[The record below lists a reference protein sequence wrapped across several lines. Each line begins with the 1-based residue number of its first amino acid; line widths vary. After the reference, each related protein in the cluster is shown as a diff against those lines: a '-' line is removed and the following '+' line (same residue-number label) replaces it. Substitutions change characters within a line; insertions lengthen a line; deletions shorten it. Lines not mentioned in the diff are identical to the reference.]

1 MFAVSSPAGI
11 TLGTPQSSTI
21 AAGHHLDLVAERN
34 QQLTAGQGM
43 HLHAGQ
49 GISQFAFSG
58 GIKSIAH
65 QGKQV
70 IQAQHDDIEI
80 SADQSVT
87 ITATNQHVMIGADR
101 HVTLT
106 SGGAYIKL
114 ADGNIEIHCPGSVS
128 IKGASHSITGPTS
141 MNLNLPSFG
150 KADAGR
156 RFVLNYGA
164 SKNPVPMQKYK
175 ITLDDGKVVSGITD
189 AMGRT
194 ELAESEQMR
203 LANVE
208 FLADKIT

>member
-1 MFAVSSPAGI
+1 M
-11 TLGTPQSSTI
+11 
-21 AAGHHLDLVAERN
+21 AERN

-43 HLHAGQ
+43 YLHAGR

-87 ITATNQHVMIGADR
+87 ITATNKHVMIGADR

-114 ADGNIEIHCPGSVS
+114 AGGNIEIHCPGSVS
-128 IKGASHSITGPTS
+128 IKGASHSISGPAS
-141 MNLNLPSFG
+141 MGLDLPAFG
-150 KADAGR
+150 KADTGR

-164 SKNPVPMQKYK
+164 SKNPVTMQKYK
-175 ITLDDGKVVSGITD
+175 ITMDDGKVVSGVTD

-194 ELAESEQMR
+194 ELVESDQMR
-203 LANVE
+203 VAHVE
-208 FLADKIT
+208 FLEDKIT